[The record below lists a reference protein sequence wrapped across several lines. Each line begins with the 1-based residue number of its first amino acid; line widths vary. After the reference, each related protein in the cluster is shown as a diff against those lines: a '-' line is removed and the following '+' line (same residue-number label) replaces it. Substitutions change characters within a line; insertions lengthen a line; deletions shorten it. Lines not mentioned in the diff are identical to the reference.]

1 VAVAISISGLRESWS
16 GESERRSS
24 RDHHQISHR
33 RFPLALSLVETTAH
47 GPGCAVHSG
56 AMKLSIPPCN
66 EVSRFGDD
74 CPRNTR
80 PFVLLDSKERRA
92 MMIGKADATPM
103 LAVKDLD
110 RARKFYEDTLG
121 LKTKDEWGGEG
132 VTLKSGDTLINVYRS
147 EFAGTNKATAL
158 TFEVDDIDNEVRDL
172 KDKGILFEHY
182 DVQGLQREG
191 DVYRGENMKTA
202 WFKDPD
208 GNILSL
214 IEE

>member
-1 VAVAISISGLRESWS
+1 
-16 GESERRSS
+16 
-24 RDHHQISHR
+24 
-33 RFPLALSLVETTAH
+33 
-47 GPGCAVHSG
+47 
-56 AMKLSIPPCN
+56 
-66 EVSRFGDD
+66 
-74 CPRNTR
+74 
-80 PFVLLDSKERRA
+80 
-92 MMIGKADATPM
+92 MIGKADATPM

-158 TFEVDDIDNEVRDL
+158 TFEVDDIDQEVSDL
-172 KDKGILFEHY
+172 KGKGVAFEHY
-182 DVQGLQREG
+182 DLQGLQREG
-191 DVYRGENMKTA
+191 DIYRGEKMKTA